1 MGNLFPMTKK
11 KRTVRKRSTGTS
23 ARANTSFVAF
33 IEQPHIAAALLVF
46 ALIALVLS
54 ILEFTNSIA
63 K

>member
-1 MGNLFPMTKK
+1 MAKK
-11 KRTVRKRSTGTS
+11 KRKLSRRKVAGSPS
-23 ARANTSFVAF
+23 ANTSFVSF
-33 IEQPHIAAALLVF
+33 MEQPHIAAALLVF

>member
-1 MGNLFPMTKK
+1 MPAK
-11 KRTVRKRSTGTS
+11 KRRAVRRLSKKSAGTS
-23 ARANTSFVAF
+23 FRANTSFVAF